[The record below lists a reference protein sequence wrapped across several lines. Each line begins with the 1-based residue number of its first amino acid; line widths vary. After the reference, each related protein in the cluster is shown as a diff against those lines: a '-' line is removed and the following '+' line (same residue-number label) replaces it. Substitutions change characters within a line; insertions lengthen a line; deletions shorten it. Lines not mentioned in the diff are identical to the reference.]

1 MQQAHSGYD
10 ADYQYLFDYGRRFTI
25 KPGIDY
31 WLVVKVESRYYS
43 SAPEIRLAP
52 EREHRLSADRHAT
65 AVVLC
70 LGGLIFIACYNL
82 FIFFTTRDKAFF
94 LVRSLCAGLL
104 LRLGLDLPLAG
115 APVSVPSTRAAPPVL
130 HQPANI
136 EHIVL

>member
-94 LVRSLCAGLL
+94 GTVFMCWPTSAAG
-104 LRLGLDLPLAG
+104 P
-115 APVSVPSTRAAPPVL
+115 
-130 HQPANI
+130 
-136 EHIVL
+136 